1 MAYHIRNDCPRVWK
15 FGLDSS
21 QNFLTSSRFG
31 NRATKIG
38 RRLLHRNGRCP
49 SSPCDWGLV
58 SGWLFKVKEA
68 LPKDPEQPCHLL
80 EPGDWVYIKVH
91 QRKTALAPRWKG
103 PYRVLLST
111 NTAVKCQGLP
121 TWTHASH
128 CKRTPPPRDDSTST
142 TDGFVPLSGPIPSPA
157 E

>member
-58 SGWLFKVKEA
+58 SGWLFK
-68 LPKDPEQPCHLL
+68 
-80 EPGDWVYIKVH
+80 
-91 QRKTALAPRWKG
+91 
-103 PYRVLLST
+103 LSQ
-111 NTAVKCQGLP
+111 V
-121 TWTHASH
+121 ASH
-128 CKRTPPPRDDSTST
+128 QDSQISDLTKFRFFFS
-142 TDGFVPLSGPIPSPA
+142 FKYLSYYLWKIMEYRSDSRRL
-157 E
+157 EKCTYTVHL